1 MEQVRRSTVSA
12 TRNFCVWVHCPPL
25 MERALA
31 LTVEGGGRRQAVLE
45 RQRLEEETTKRQA
58 AQEAARQAQL
68 QELVEAGGR
77 VVEFELQSG
86 VKLRIV
92 MQGLPCFRMHSC
104 CAWSSCQTGK
114 RDERT

>member
-1 MEQVRRSTVSA
+1 MSA
-12 TRNFCVWVHCPPL
+12 AQNVFVWVYCPPL
-25 MERALA
+25 MERAPA

-92 MQGLPCFRMHSC
+92 MQGLPCYRVHAC
-104 CAWSSCQTGK
+104 PA
-114 RDERT
+114 